1 MGAEFRPRSAFKLLA
16 STVLPNKSLTWCYKA
31 RHHGKGPMDGVGGT
45 VKTFVFRK
53 AKSGQIVIYSPRE
66 FCEAANTFVSSI
78 LAVHLPE
85 SETIIEPKGIE
96 VSRKIKEILKVHKLE
111 RKCNQNGDIRINFFK
126 IAGDKEPFH
135 VQWYGG
141 ENAVICG
148 HDKTSDSDSQCPN
161 GKEEY
166 KEKNGYVAPCAN
178 VSFVRNAFMN
188 NQS

>member
-1 MGAEFRPRSAFKLLA
+1 
-16 STVLPNKSLTWCYKA
+16 
-31 RHHGKGPMDGVGGT
+31 MDGVGGM
-45 VKTFVFRK
+45 VKNVVFRK

-66 FCEAANTFVSSI
+66 FCEAVNAFVSSI

-96 VSRKIKEILKVHKLE
+96 ASKQIKEILIVHKLE
-111 RKCNQNGDIRINFFK
+111 RKYNQKGEICINFFK
-126 IAGDKEPFH
+126 IADDKEPFQ
-135 VQWYGG
+135 VQWYRG

-161 GKEEY
+161 CKEEY

-178 VSFVRNAFMN
+178 VGFVRNAFRN